1 VVKIIFQKRRR
12 IRIDANNPYKTRDM
26 IFNLVDQGTKFNIE
40 VEQYDYVM
48 RSLVA
53 EDKIKT
59 PELESQATARQLIEY
74 MLKNVRDTGE
84 VIDIFYDWR
93 KGKVPLICE
102 SKNVL
107 VKEAIRRRFARNLKR
122 M

>member
-1 VVKIIFQKRRR
+1 MVKIIFQKRRR
-12 IRIDANNPYKTRDM
+12 IRIDANNPYKTREM

-53 EDKIKT
+53 EDKIIT
-59 PELESQATARQLIEY
+59 PELENQATARQLIEY

-84 VIDIFYDWR
+84 VIDIYYDWR
-93 KGKVPLICE
+93 KGKVPLI
-102 SKNVL
+102 
-107 VKEAIRRRFARNLKR
+107 
-122 M
+122 

>member
-1 VVKIIFQKRRR
+1 MAKVILKKRRR
-12 IRIDANNPYKTRDM
+12 FRIDSGNPYRTREM
-26 IFNLVDQGTKFNIE
+26 IYRLMDQEDKFIVE

-48 RSLVA
+48 RNVVA
-53 EDKIKT
+53 EDKIHT
-59 PELESQATARQLIEY
+59 PELENQATARQLIEY
-74 MLKNVRDTGE
+74 MLKHVRDTGE
-84 VIDIFYDWR
+84 VIDIYYDWR

>member
-1 VVKIIFQKRRR
+1 MAKVIFKKRRR
-12 IRIDANNPYKTRDM
+12 FRIDSGNPYRTREM
-26 IFNLVDQGTKFNIE
+26 IYRLMDQEDKFIVE

-48 RSLVA
+48 RNVVA
-53 EDKIKT
+53 EDRIHT
-59 PELESQATARQLIEY
+59 PELENQATARQLIEY

-84 VIDIFYDWR
+84 VINIYYDWR

-107 VKEAIRRRFARNLKR
+107 VKEAIRKRFARNLKR